1 MRTNIVLNDDLVR
14 EAMRFS
20 RVRSKT
26 ALVEEALRVFVELR
40 SSEERIRTYQ
50 ERLLNVQ
57 QALAG
62 KRFRES
68 SLDVL
73 RADREH
79 S

>member
-1 MRTNIVLNDDLVR
+1 MLNDDLVR

-26 ALVEEALRVFVELR
+26 ALVEEALRVYVELR
-40 SSEERIRTYQ
+40 SSEERIKTY
-50 ERLLNVQ
+50 EKRLLNVQ

>member
-40 SSEERIRTYQ
+40 SSEERIKTY
-50 ERLLNVQ
+50 EKRLLNVQ